1 MGKGILFDYTT
12 KPPTLGL
19 WVFMIQYVG
28 DHTDAPSAGIQDLSE
43 VVLLDTP
50 DTKPWDLNFC

>member
-1 MGKGILFDYTT
+1 
-12 KPPTLGL
+12 
-19 WVFMIQYVG
+19 MIQYVG